1 MLISIKVVK
10 SLRVGIINI
19 KTARK
24 MLIHDI
30 MQFIYDLSPW
40 DVLDEYGNAKNPDF
54 FRDIAQLVDTLDF
67 VDLIDFIEDAEGS
80 EKIIQK
86 IENYKKLVV

>member
-40 DVLDEYGNAKNPDF
+40 DVLDEYDSAKSPDF
-54 FRDIAQLVDTLDF
+54 FRDIASMVDELDF
-67 VDLIDFIEDAEGS
+67 VDFISFIEGTEGS